1 MGYVEEQIE
10 GLRASAGAGRLKEEE
25 TMALETR
32 DKNDPKRRMVKVRF
46 LRNTCDDG
54 VDYGPDYPKKVAS
67 VPFNRA
73 QAYISS
79 GRAEA
84 AEDDEELQEIEEEA
98 RAAGNLPEE
107 PKKKK

>member
-1 MGYVEEQIE
+1 MGF
-10 GLRASAGAGRLKEEE
+10 
-25 TMALETR
+25 LETR
-32 DKNDPKRRMVKVRF
+32 VDEIRRAAGAERGETEMPLETKDKNDPKRRLVKVRF

-54 VDYGPDYPKKVAS
+54 VDYGPDYPKKVAT

-84 AEDDEELQEIEEEA
+84 AGDDDELKEVEEAA
-98 RAAGNLPEE
+98 RAAGNLPDDR
-107 PKKKK
+107 KRK